1 MATQKNAS
9 IRDSID
15 ESVEDV
21 RSNVQ
26 HLTQDIRHRAETMAQ
41 GLSERA
47 GEYYE
52 DAQEWMNENSTR
64 VFAVVGILAA
74 VGVAGYLLAR
84 GSSRGERRLP
94 AKRTRIA

>member
-1 MATQKNAS
+1 MAPTPTPR
-9 IRDSID
+9 IRDTID
-15 ESVEDV
+15 ESVEEV

-26 HLTQDIRHRAETMAQ
+26 HLTQDIRHRAEAMAQ

-47 GEYYE
+47 GDYYE
-52 DAQEWMNENSTR
+52 EAQEWMNENSTR
-64 VFAVVGILAA
+64 VLAVVGILAA

-84 GSSRGERRLP
+84 GSARSEKGLP

>member
-1 MATQKNAS
+1 MATTKNTS
-9 IRDSID
+9 IRDTID

-47 GEYYE
+47 AEYYE

-64 VFAVVGILAA
+64 VLAVVGILAA

-84 GSSRGERRLP
+84 GSSRSERSMPR
-94 AKRTRIA
+94 KRIA